1 MLTLLPVYLH
11 LLEFEMVTEVPGLV
25 SAYLIFCGFLAVSQ
39 VPTVSLKS
47 FKIPSAYMFII
58 VPLMITHMASLLIY
72 PWETPTVMS
81 VIYLLCMLFFAYR
94 VRLLDG

>member
-1 MLTLLPVYLH
+1 LH

-47 FKIPSAYMFII
+47 FKIPSAYMFIV

-72 PWETPTVMS
+72 PWETLTVMS
-81 VIYLLCMLFFAYR
+81 VVYLLCMPIFAYR